1 MHHVSL
7 VIGWPQIISILVFL
21 SLFVVLP
28 IIALVD
34 LLKKDFQGN
43 EKLLWVILIIFLN
56 VIGSFLYFT
65 IGRKKGIP
73 GKA

>member
-1 MHHVSL
+1 MHTVFLVS
-7 VIGWPQIISILVFL
+7 GWPQIISILIFL
-21 SLFVVLP
+21 SLFLLP
-28 IIALVD
+28 IVALID

-73 GKA
+73 RRA